1 MAAGPFTK
9 PLSVRVHFWLRMT
22 GIIVILAA
30 QFGPHVVGSVGASL
44 VTSVGETPARAA
56 SGVALVA
63 H

>member
-1 MAAGPFTK
+1 
-9 PLSVRVHFWLRMT
+9 VHFWLRMT